1 MHPLRKQRLQLV
13 ILLVVA
19 AALVVGLVVYMLRE
33 NGNYFYT
40 PAQIISGEAPQNTF
54 LRAGGMV
61 VAGSILRSEDSL
73 WVQFQV
79 TDGIETL
86 TIEHTGILPD
96 LFAEGEAAIASGK
109 VDENLV
115 LQATQ
120 ILAKHDEKYTPPE
133 VADAMNEAYK
143 RQQEGYSLEDAEG
156 SLSQGA
162 EGSLSQDAEGSL
174 SQDAE
179 GSLYQDA
186 EGSLSQG
193 AEGSK

>member
-13 ILLVVA
+13 ILLVAA

-33 NGNYFYT
+33 NGNFFYT
-40 PAQIISGEAPQNTF
+40 PAQIVSGEAPKSTF

-61 VAGSILRSEDSL
+61 VDGSVVRSDDSL
-73 WVQFQV
+73 WVQFKI
-79 TDGIETL
+79 TDGVEML

-109 VDENLV
+109 VDENVV

-143 RQQEGYSLEDAEG
+143 QKEAAKSGRY
-156 SLSQGA
+156 
-162 EGSLSQDAEGSL
+162 
-174 SQDAE
+174 
-179 GSLYQDA
+179 
-186 EGSLSQG
+186 
-193 AEGSK
+193 K

>member
-13 ILLVVA
+13 ILLVAA
-19 AALVVGLVVYMLRE
+19 AALVIGLVVYMLRE
-33 NGNYFYT
+33 NGNFFYT
-40 PAQIISGEAPQNTF
+40 PAQIISGEAPQGVF

-61 VAGSILRSEDSL
+61 VDGSVLRSDDSL
-73 WVQFQV
+73 WVQFKIS
-79 TDGIETL
+79 DGVEVL

-143 RQQEGYSLEDAEG
+143 QKEAAKSG
-156 SLSQGA
+156 S
-162 EGSLSQDAEGSL
+162 
-174 SQDAE
+174 
-179 GSLYQDA
+179 Y
-186 EGSLSQG
+186 
-193 AEGSK
+193 K

>member
-13 ILLVVA
+13 ILLVAA
-19 AALVVGLVVYMLRE
+19 AALVIGLVVYMLRE
-33 NGNYFYT
+33 NGNFFYT
-40 PAQIISGEAPQNTF
+40 PAQIISGEAPQGVF

-61 VAGSILRSEDSL
+61 VDGSVLRSDDSL
-73 WVQFQV
+73 WVQFKIS
-79 TDGIETL
+79 DGVDVL

-143 RQQEGYSLEDAEG
+143 QKEAAKSG
-156 SLSQGA
+156 S
-162 EGSLSQDAEGSL
+162 
-174 SQDAE
+174 
-179 GSLYQDA
+179 Y
-186 EGSLSQG
+186 
-193 AEGSK
+193 K

>member
-13 ILLVVA
+13 ILLVAA

-33 NGNYFYT
+33 NGNFFYT
-40 PAQIISGEAPQNTF
+40 PAQIVSGEAPKSTF

-61 VAGSILRSEDSL
+61 VDGSVVRSDDSL
-73 WVQFQV
+73 WVQFKI
-79 TDGIETL
+79 TDGVEML

-109 VDENLV
+109 VDENVV

-143 RQQEGYSLEDAEG
+143 QKEAAKSGGY
-156 SLSQGA
+156 
-162 EGSLSQDAEGSL
+162 
-174 SQDAE
+174 
-179 GSLYQDA
+179 
-186 EGSLSQG
+186 
-193 AEGSK
+193 K